1 MHEVKGDKGGGWLH
15 QKGFERRA
23 SLEAGKGRETFLRFP
38 CLRPPCEAPKGD
50 CTSEGRAK
58 GYHEN

>member
-1 MHEVKGDKGGGWLH
+1 MREVKGDKGGGWLH
-15 QKGFERRA
+15 QKGFE
-23 SLEAGKGRETFLRFP
+23 AGKGRDTFLRYQ
-38 CLRPPCEAPKGD
+38 CLHPPCEAPKGD